1 MILTLHT
8 MSLWKTGKIIE
19 SIQILNIHNELRK
32 LTRIQWTGS
41 STLND
46 IFELIKE
53 VIDHNLNDEMR
64 IHNIIDRL
72 VQRNPNRLL
81 QFYNIQS
88 K

>member
-1 MILTLHT
+1 